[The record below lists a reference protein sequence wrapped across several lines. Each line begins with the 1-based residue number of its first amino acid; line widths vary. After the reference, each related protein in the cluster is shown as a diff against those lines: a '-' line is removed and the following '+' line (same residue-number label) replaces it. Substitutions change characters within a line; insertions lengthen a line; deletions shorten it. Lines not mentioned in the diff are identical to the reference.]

1 MYKRVTP
8 SLVWVA
14 SEGEEAV
21 GLSSGRWSS
30 VQLVFAGS
38 KVDLLLLIK
47 FLKVDEAKLTGGTT
61 IVLCSLLPSIYS
73 AGCKGYWRSHGLNS
87 ALAGKGVLVL
97 DQVRYKDRIVDKYT
111 KDRNVDGADGIGK
124 SYILVPLNIPEMNC
138 KESSKGEKKLGRK
151 KVFNRV
157 GLEVTSHI
165 SSISNIYVHDG
176 AIGPRSTCNVNIRM
190 ISDGPSSVLA
200 FSNIIWETSSR
211 AISKDSCPLTVYA
224 AESISPGVSN
234 SIGLGT
240 EGDNGF
246 IAADIERS
254 MLIVCG
260 TAFSDINRTKETLV
274 ALSEPVIFA
283 RGGLPLP
290 GRLLVF
296 GDSVVLLFAP
306 EDIIQ
311 SCAVFLISRDAG
323 VILSSE
329 GVMPFFRFGD
339 TNTNGPNLY
348 KLPSAIVLITSD
360 DSRTIPSASK
370 LSPGQAAYH
379 FLAGHQN
386 GKFVPAFH
394 KGPSSIDPLELAKA
408 LMFVLK
414 EQQIPSFL
422 VNAKG
427 IESGKELVT
436 LVESTLSMNIPPFR
450 AKGGEIKRRYKSFL
464 SGKYQQLPEGQWQAC
479 VCMEI
484 DKIFRWELTI
494 VA

>member
-1 MYKRVTP
+1 M
-8 SLVWVA
+8 
-14 SEGEEAV
+14 G
-21 GLSSGRWSS
+21 
-30 VQLVFAGS
+30 GS
-38 KVDLLLLIK
+38 
-47 FLKVDEAKLTGGTT
+47 
-61 IVLCSLLPSIYS
+61 
-73 AGCKGYWRSHGLNS
+73 WHSHGLNS

-97 DQVRYKDRIVDKYT
+97 D
-111 KDRNVDGADGIGK
+111 
-124 SYILVPLNIPEMNC
+124 
-138 KESSKGEKKLGRK
+138 
-151 KVFNRV
+151 KVFQNLKSSELFQKGATVAGFPIHVR
-157 GLEVTSHI
+157 GHTFQGSSNISKPQFTKLLKQVTSHI

-176 AIGPRSTCNVNIRM
+176 AIGPRSTGNVNIRM

-211 AISKDSCPLTVYA
+211 AISQDSCPLTVYS
-224 AESISPGVSN
+224 AESISPGVRN

-240 EGDNGF
+240 EGDKGF
-246 IAADIERS
+246 IAADIEHS
-254 MLIVCG
+254 MLILCG
-260 TAFSDINRTKETLV
+260 TAFSDINGTKETLV

-290 GRLLVF
+290 GRLLAF
-296 GDSVVLLFAP
+296 GDSVVLLLAP

-311 SCAVFLISRDAG
+311 SCTVFLISRDAG

-329 GVMPFFRFGD
+329 GVVPFFRFGD
-339 TNTNGPNLY
+339 TNTNGLNLY

-379 FLAGHQN
+379 FLAGYQN

-394 KGPSSIDPLELAKA
+394 NGPSSIDPLELAKA

-427 IESGKELVT
+427 IESAGKELVT
-436 LVESTLSMNIPPFR
+436 LVESTLSMNIPPFQ

-464 SGKYQQLPEGQWQAC
+464 SGKYQQLPEG
-479 VCMEI
+479 
-484 DKIFRWELTI
+484 FSF
-494 VA
+494 

>member
-1 MYKRVTP
+1 M
-8 SLVWVA
+8 
-14 SEGEEAV
+14 G
-21 GLSSGRWSS
+21 
-30 VQLVFAGS
+30 GS
-38 KVDLLLLIK
+38 
-47 FLKVDEAKLTGGTT
+47 
-61 IVLCSLLPSIYS
+61 
-73 AGCKGYWRSHGLNS
+73 WHSHGLNS

-97 DQVRYKDRIVDKYT
+97 D
-111 KDRNVDGADGIGK
+111 
-124 SYILVPLNIPEMNC
+124 
-138 KESSKGEKKLGRK
+138 
-151 KVFNRV
+151 KVFQNLKSSELFQKGATVAEFLSGFPIHVR
-157 GLEVTSHI
+157 GHTFQGSSNISKPQFTKLLKQVTSHI

-176 AIGPRSTCNVNIRM
+176 AIGPRSTGNVNIRM

-211 AISKDSCPLTVYA
+211 AISQDSCPLTVYS
-224 AESISPGVSN
+224 AESISPGVRN

-240 EGDNGF
+240 EGDKGF
-246 IAADIERS
+246 IAADIEHS
-254 MLIVCG
+254 MLILCG
-260 TAFSDINRTKETLV
+260 TAFSDINGTKETLV

-290 GRLLVF
+290 GRLLAF
-296 GDSVVLLFAP
+296 GDSVVLLLAP

-311 SCAVFLISRDAG
+311 SCTVFLISRDAG

-329 GVMPFFRFGD
+329 GVVPFFRFGD
-339 TNTNGPNLY
+339 TNTNGLNLY

-379 FLAGHQN
+379 FLAGYQN

-394 KGPSSIDPLELAKA
+394 NGPSSIDPLELAKA

-436 LVESTLSMNIPPFR
+436 LVESTLSMNIPPFQ

-464 SGKYQQLPEGQWQAC
+464 SGKYQQLPEG
-479 VCMEI
+479 
-484 DKIFRWELTI
+484 FSF
-494 VA
+494 